1 MRISKLSLYNFK
13 KVNTLNIEI
22 PSNSNIICLVG
33 ENGSNKSSIINTI
46 YNTIRGYA
54 KEKSPSDIDDNYI
67 QSTNDIGPD
76 DDYCTFDVS
85 ISSESD
91 IIIYS
96 LASHIGQ
103 NEICDSSKEKLKTKY
118 SERLF
123 QNNEH
128 FINELYFNGE
138 TYSSSWAL
146 KKSFKDPIKN
156 SIYLYRPSHR
166 FELAPYEKEQG
177 IDKPL
182 PTTNI
187 LGKRLFPYKV
197 TSGIDEAT
205 NYLFS
210 ALTDHCI
217 STANNTTP
225 TYSLYQYFFEIIRNV
240 HPECEKLKVSAFPI
254 RTISS
259 QKMPSLDSLSA
270 GQSDWLVTAFNILA
284 QASTLIS
291 NHRDKYRNPHDV
303 EGIVFIDEIDKNL
316 HPKMQEE
323 VLPWF
328 TNAFPNIQ
336 FIITTHS
343 PWVIRSLPESATV
356 LKLPDGLNITD
367 NYSYFSIDEITNKV
381 FDRDL
386 GFSPLITNLIHDF
399 ELLFENLDANS
410 NEILRIYRE
419 NSIKSDS
426 LRERLRKII
435 LIKGSAYLVEAINA

>member
-1 MRISKLSLYNFK
+1 MRISKLNLYNFK
-13 KVNTLNIEI
+13 KVNTLNVEI
-22 PSNSNIICLVG
+22 SNNSNIICFVG

-46 YNTIRGYA
+46 YNTIRKYA
-54 KEKSPSDIDDNYI
+54 KDVSPSDIDDKYI
-67 QSTNDIGPD
+67 QITNIIGAD
-76 DDYCTFDVS
+76 DDHCTFDVS
-85 ISSESD
+85 VSSGGD
-91 IIIYS
+91 VITYS
-96 LASHIGQ
+96 ETSHIGQ
-103 NEICDSSKEKLKTKY
+103 NTISDRSRDKLQKKY
-118 SERLF
+118 GVTLF
-123 QNNEH
+123 QNHDH
-128 FINELYFNGE
+128 FINELYFNDE
-138 TYSSSWAL
+138 KLSSSWSL
-146 KKSFKDPIKN
+146 QNDFKDPIRN
-156 SIYLYRPSHR
+156 NIYLYRPSHR

-182 PTTNI
+182 PTSNT

-210 ALTDHCI
+210 ALTDHFI

-240 HPECEKLKVSAFPI
+240 HPECEKLTVSAFPI

-291 NHRDKYRNPHDV
+291 HHRDKYRNPHDV
-303 EGIVFIDEIDKNL
+303 EGVVFIDEIDKNL

-328 TNAFPNIQ
+328 TSAFPNIQ

-356 LKLPDGLNITD
+356 IKLPDGLDISD
-367 NYSYFSIDEITNKV
+367 NYSYFNIDEITNKV
-381 FDRDL
+381 FDREL
-386 GFSPLITNLIHDF
+386 GFSPQVTELIKHF
-399 ELLFENLDANS
+399 ESLFENYSVNH
-410 NEILRIYRE
+410 NEILKIYRE
-419 NSIKSDS
+419 HSIKSES
-426 LRERLRKII
+426 LKERLKRVIMV
-435 LIKGSAYLVEAINA
+435 KGGLELVEAINA

>member
-22 PSNSNIICLVG
+22 PSNSNIICFVG

-46 YNTIRGYA
+46 YNTIRRYA
-54 KEKSPSDIDDNYI
+54 TEKSPSDIDDNYI
-67 QSTNDIGPD
+67 QSTSIIGPD
-76 DDYCTFDVS
+76 DDYCTFDVT
-85 ISSESD
+85 ISSEND

-96 LASHIGQ
+96 QASHIGQ
-103 NEICDSSKEKLKTKY
+103 NAICDNSKEKLKTKY
-118 SERLF
+118 SERHF
-123 QNNEH
+123 QNNEY
-128 FINELYFNGE
+128 FINELYFNDE
-138 TYSSSWAL
+138 TYSSSL
-146 KKSFKDPIKN
+146 TLQNSLRDPIKN

-182 PTTNI
+182 PTSNT

-210 ALTDHCI
+210 ALTDHFI

-240 HPECEKLKVSAFPI
+240 HPECEKLTVSAFPI

-259 QKMPSLDSLSA
+259 KKMPSLDSLSA

-291 NHRDKYRNPHDV
+291 HNRDKYRNPHDV
-303 EGIVFIDEIDKNL
+303 EGVVFIDEIDKNL

-328 TNAFPNIQ
+328 TSAFPNIQ

-356 LKLPDGLNITD
+356 IKLPDGLDISD
-367 NYSYFSIDEITNKV
+367 NYSYFNIDEITNKV
-381 FDRDL
+381 FDREL
-386 GFSPLITNLIHDF
+386 GFSPQVTELIKHF
-399 ELLFENLDANS
+399 ESLFENYSANY
-410 NEILRIYRE
+410 NEILKIYRE
-419 NSIKSDS
+419 HSIKSES
-426 LRERLRKII
+426 LKERLKRVI
-435 LIKGSAYLVEAINA
+435 LVKGGLELVEAINA